1 MKSFE
6 LKRFNLKQ
14 NTSFTLRSHA
24 QLSEALVAKAMV
36 RQSIEFAQNK
46 ARQSYRFEARPAV
59 NVSERIGQLVTQTI
73 LVSLM
78 IMTPIAEAHAGAT
91 KPKKKR
97 KVVEYV
103 FESKP
108 AAEAKPAAT
117 KTKVQKTNLDSSE
130 TKIVRTLKPVNGYE
144 NSADEKALEDD
155 LENVPMRTIASVVT
169 RPKRPIR
176 ADAGITADV
185 LNEES
190 ASPSAAFPMSKPAPK
205 IDSKS
210 NLEDTDI
217 NLVEEYY

>member
-14 NTSFTLRSHA
+14 KNSFTLRSPA
-24 QLSEALVAKAMV
+24 TLSEALVATAMARESIAMAQKKA
-36 RQSIEFAQNK
+36 QQA
-46 ARQSYRFEARPAV
+46 YRFQTPA
-59 NVSERIGQLVTQTI
+59 SISPSLFERVGQLVTQTI

-78 IMTPIAEAHAGAT
+78 IMTPIAEAHATAA
-91 KPKKKR
+91 KAKKKR

-108 AAEAKPAAT
+108 ASDSN
-117 KTKVQKTNLDSSE
+117 VQKTRSESAE

-144 NSADEKALEDD
+144 SSADEKALEDD
-155 LENVPMRTIASVVT
+155 LENVPMRTIASVT
-169 RPKRPIR
+169 PRIKRPIR

-190 ASPSAAFPMSKPAPK
+190 APTAPAFPMSQPTKK

-210 NLEDTDI
+210 NLEETDI